1 VPGIGDGAGFILPV
15 KERRGLAC
23 YTLLVQRLRLTFA
36 KTAAM
41 KFSGHLDL
49 HKTWERT
56 LRRARLPLAYSE
68 GFNPQP
74 KIQLAAALPL
84 GFTSECEVLDVWM
97 ETAQD
102 LGGMRAAL
110 ERAAPPG
117 ITLIEIEEAPAKSPA
132 LQTQVV
138 SAEYR
143 VGVSSPLNPAEM
155 NARIAGVLAAPEIRR
170 TRRER
175 EYDLRPLIESLARVE
190 SDEPGHALVMR
201 LAAREGATGRPE
213 AVVDALGADAA
224 QATFHRTKLILRGA

>member
-1 VPGIGDGAGFILPV
+1 M
-15 KERRGLAC
+15 
-23 YTLLVQRLRLTFA
+23 QRLRLTFA

-97 ETAQD
+97 ETPQD
-102 LGGMRAAL
+102 LAEARAAL

-117 ITLIEIEEAPAKSPA
+117 IRLVGIEEAPERSPA
-132 LQTQVV
+132 LQTQVA

-143 VGVSSPLNPAEM
+143 VAVSTSLNPAEIDE
-155 NARIAGVLAAPEIRR
+155 RITALLASLEIQR
-170 TRRER
+170 TRRQK
-175 EYDLRPLIESLARVE
+175 EYDLRPLIESLARAE
-190 SDEPGHALVMR
+190 SDELGHTLVMR

-213 AVVDALGADAA
+213 EVVDALGAEAA
-224 QATFHRTKLILRGA
+224 RAAFHRTKLIFKA

>member
-1 VPGIGDGAGFILPV
+1 M
-15 KERRGLAC
+15 
-23 YTLLVQRLRLTFA
+23 QRLRLTFA

-74 KIQLAAALPL
+74 KMQLAAALPL

-97 ETAQD
+97 ETPQD
-102 LGGMRAAL
+102 LAEARAAL

-117 ITLIEIEEAPAKSPA
+117 ITLVGIEEAPERSPA
-132 LQTQVV
+132 LQTQVA

-143 VGVSSPLNPAEM
+143 VAVSTSLDPAAMDE
-155 NARIAGVLAAPEIRR
+155 RITALLAAPEIQR
-170 TRRER
+170 TRRQK
-175 EYDLRPLIESLARVE
+175 EYDLRPLIESLARAE
-190 SDEPGHALVMR
+190 SDELGHTLVMR

-213 AVVDALGADAA
+213 EVVDALGAAA
-224 QATFHRTKLILRGA
+224 APAAFHRTKLIFKA

>member
-1 VPGIGDGAGFILPV
+1 M
-15 KERRGLAC
+15 
-23 YTLLVQRLRLTFA
+23 QRLRLTFA

-97 ETAQD
+97 ETPQD
-102 LGGMRAAL
+102 LAEARAAL

-117 ITLIEIEEAPAKSPA
+117 IKLVGIEEVPERSPA
-132 LQTQVV
+132 LQTQVA

-143 VGVSSPLNPAEM
+143 VAVSTSLNPAEIDE
-155 NARIAGVLAAPEIRR
+155 RITALLASLEIQR
-170 TRRER
+170 TRRQK
-175 EYDLRPLIESLARVE
+175 EYDLRPLIESLARAE
-190 SDEPGHALVMR
+190 SDELGHTLVMR

-213 AVVDALGADAA
+213 EVVDALGAEAA
-224 QATFHRTKLILRGA
+224 RAAFHRTKLIFKA